1 MLWLTVAFVTDSV
14 CNGVALFLFELVALD
29 LFDETSMSTSDIS
42 VSSEQK
48 STLLGDRLPHYN
60 AGFSN
65 IPDESPLN
73 RVSLSSSAMKGV

>member
-48 STLLGDRLPHYN
+48 STLLDCL
-60 AGFSN
+60 
-65 IPDESPLN
+65 IIMQ
-73 RVSLSSSAMKGV
+73 VSQIYRMNHL